1 LVSDVKE
8 QLGVSCQTLF
18 VGDELTIRLEDWYLA
33 LVQASA
39 LPPTMDDVFSYED
52 MQDLVKTIDAEQDPI
67 PTRWLNAILGRVF
80 FGLYRT
86 AFVEE
91 VSRFVNPMYR
101 ADTSS
106 SLGES

>member
-1 LVSDVKE
+1 MGIWRKLRGTCCPRTIQSKLD
-8 QLGVSCQTLF
+8 L
-18 VGDELTIRLEDWYLA
+18 ELKALRLTGRLEDWYLA
-33 LVQASA
+33 LVQASS
-39 LPPTMDDVFSYED
+39 LHPSMDDVFSYED

-91 VSRFVNPMYR
+91 VSTL
-101 ADTSS
+101 A
-106 SLGES
+106 

>member
-1 LVSDVKE
+1 
-8 QLGVSCQTLF
+8 
-18 VGDELTIRLEDWYLA
+18 
-33 LVQASA
+33 
-39 LPPTMDDVFSYED
+39 MDDVFSFDD

-91 VSRFVNPMYR
+91 VSLFPDFHF
-101 ADTSS
+101 ATKLKPSS
-106 SLGES
+106 SLDVS

>member
-1 LVSDVKE
+1 MS
-8 QLGVSCQTLF
+8 
-18 VGDELTIRLEDWYLA
+18 RLEDWYLA
-33 LVQASA
+33 LVQASSHH
-39 LPPTMDDVFSYED
+39 PSMDDVFSYED

-91 VSRFVNPMYR
+91 VSRLILLRFT
-101 ADTSS
+101 ADFSS
-106 SLGES
+106 SLDVS

>member
-1 LVSDVKE
+1 M
-8 QLGVSCQTLF
+8 
-18 VGDELTIRLEDWYLA
+18 A
-33 LVQASA
+33 
-39 LPPTMDDVFSYED
+39 DVFSYED

-91 VSRFVNPMYR
+91 VSPYLPAV
-101 ADTSS
+101 
-106 SLGES
+106 

>member
-1 LVSDVKE
+1 LVLDVKK
-8 QLGVSCQTLF
+8 QQSVSTCPSYSEIQGLSA
-18 VGDELTIRLEDWYLA
+18 RLEDWYLA
-33 LVQASA
+33 LVQASSIH
-39 LPPTMDDVFSYED
+39 PSMDDVFSYED

-91 VSRFVNPMYR
+91 VGRLH
-101 ADTSS
+101 SS
-106 SLGES
+106 VEGS

>member
-1 LVSDVKE
+1 ME
-8 QLGVSCQTLF
+8 
-18 VGDELTIRLEDWYLA
+18 
-33 LVQASA
+33 
-39 LPPTMDDVFSYED
+39 DVFSYED

-91 VSRFVNPMYR
+91 VSRL
-101 ADTSS
+101 DSS
-106 SLGES
+106 M

>member
-1 LVSDVKE
+1 
-8 QLGVSCQTLF
+8 
-18 VGDELTIRLEDWYLA
+18 
-33 LVQASA
+33 
-39 LPPTMDDVFSYED
+39 MDDVFSYED

-91 VSRFVNPMYR
+91 VSRILYSCTGLIPVHHWANH
-101 ADTSS
+101 
-106 SLGES
+106 EEVE

>member
-1 LVSDVKE
+1 MAY
-8 QLGVSCQTLF
+8 
-18 VGDELTIRLEDWYLA
+18 IRLEDWYLA

-39 LPPTMDDVFSYED
+39 VPPSMDDVFSYQD

-91 VSRFVNPMYR
+91 VSLSALSMDI
-101 ADTSS
+101 ADSSS
-106 SLGES
+106 SLGVS

>member
-1 LVSDVKE
+1 MVFDVKE
-8 QLGVSCQTLF
+8 QLGVSCQLAF
-18 VGDELTIRLEDWYLA
+18 LVDELTVRLEDWYLA

-39 LPPTMDDVFSYED
+39 LPPSMEDVFSYED

-91 VSRFVNPMYR
+91 VSRFVDPLYR
-101 ADTSS
+101 ADSSS

>member
-1 LVSDVKE
+1 MAIWRKL
-8 QLGVSCQTLF
+8 LGIYCQR
-18 VGDELTIRLEDWYLA
+18 TIQSESLSWYWIYTYSRLEDWYLA
-33 LVQASA
+33 LVQASS
-39 LPPTMDDVFSYED
+39 LHPSMDDVFSYED

-91 VSRFVNPMYR
+91 VSLFVLSM
-101 ADTSS
+101 
-106 SLGES
+106 

>member
-8 QLGVSCQTLF
+8 QLGVSFQTRHI
-18 VGDELTIRLEDWYLA
+18 GDELTIRLEDWYLA

-91 VSRFVNPMYR
+91 VSRFVNLMYR
-101 ADTSS
+101 ADFSS
-106 SLGES
+106 SLDES

>member
-1 LVSDVKE
+1 
-8 QLGVSCQTLF
+8 
-18 VGDELTIRLEDWYLA
+18 
-33 LVQASA
+33 
-39 LPPTMDDVFSYED
+39 MDDVFSYED

-91 VSRFVNPMYR
+91 VSVTPSIFVAC
-101 ADTSS
+101 ADSS
-106 SLGES
+106 SS